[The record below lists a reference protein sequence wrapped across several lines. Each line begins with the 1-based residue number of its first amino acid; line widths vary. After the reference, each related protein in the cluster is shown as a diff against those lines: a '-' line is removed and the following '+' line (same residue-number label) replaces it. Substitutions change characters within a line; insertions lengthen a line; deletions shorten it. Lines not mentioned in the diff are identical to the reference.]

1 MDMIAQ
7 QNDQGIVV
15 PTLIKNRLR
24 ILLVEDS
31 KLFSQVLKFRFEAE
45 LGVDVTHCGS
55 LKSMKAVAAGKD
67 HGYTLAVVDL
77 NLPDSPHREALDYA
91 LQVNLPTIV
100 FTGTFDFNT
109 RDSILEK
116 NVLDYVIKD
125 NDQAFDTIVNT
136 VKRVIDNRNIRVLV
150 VDDSRVARAIL
161 KAMLSA
167 QQFRVEEAAS
177 GREALAKLQE
187 FPDIELILTDYNMPD
202 MDGYEMTRKIRRT
215 RSGDTLKI
223 IGLSSSSDP
232 HLSASFLKAGA
243 SDFLY
248 RPFVQE
254 EFQCRIA
261 HNIESLAQL
270 KRLRA
275 LASRD
280 YLTDMYNRRHF
291 YDRGTVMVKHAMERH
306 ETCCAVILDI
316 DHFKKF
322 NDTHGH
328 ETGDLVLKAVAKR
341 LTRLVSDQHHLTA
354 RIGGEEFAILFMN
367 VDVKAATE
375 MSEAIRLAIENTM
388 IVSGDNE
395 LNVTVSMGVAEIVED
410 ESFANYLNAAD
421 QYLFMAKSSGRNCV
435 FSDHTINMQIEKSKA
450 EKKSA

>member
-1 MDMIAQ
+1 M
-7 QNDQGIVV
+7 GINPSV
-15 PTLIKNRLR
+15 TNSRQK

-31 KLFSQVLKFRFEAE
+31 KLFSAVLKHRFENE
-45 LGVDVTHCGS
+45 LGLDVVHCAS
-55 LKSMKAVAAGKD
+55 LKSMRAVATGRD
-67 HGYTLAVVDL
+67 HGYTLAVCDL

-91 LQVNLPTIV
+91 IEIGLPTIV

-109 RDSILEK
+109 RASILEK

-125 NDQAFDTIVNT
+125 NDQAFDSIVNT
-136 VKRVIDNRNIRVLV
+136 VRRVLDNRNVRVLV
-150 VDDSRVARAIL
+150 VDDSRSARSIL
-161 KAMLSA
+161 VAMLEA
-167 QQFRVEEAAS
+167 QQFSVSQAAS
-177 GREALAKLQE
+177 GRAALDMLEQYK
-187 FPDIELILTDYNMPD
+187 DIELVLTDYNMPD
-202 MDGYEMTRKIRRT
+202 MDGYELTRKIRRT
-215 RSGDTLKI
+215 HGQDKVRI

-275 LASRD
+275 IASTD
-280 YLTDMYNRRHF
+280 YLTDLYNRRYF
-291 YDRGTVMVKHAMERH
+291 FDRGAAMAKHCVERGEPACMV
-306 ETCCAVILDI
+306 VLDL

-322 NDTHGH
+322 NESHGH
-328 ETGDLVLKAVAKR
+328 ETGDVVLKAVAR
-341 LTRLVSDQHHLTA
+341 RISRMVGDQHHLTG
-354 RIGGEEFAILFMN
+354 RIGGEEFAILFAN
-367 VDVKAATE
+367 LDIRATTE
-375 MSEAIRLAIENTM
+375 FCEKIRVAIEHTM
-388 IVSGDNE
+388 IISGDDE
-395 LNVTVSMGVAEIVED
+395 LSVTASFGVAEIVDD

-435 FSDHTINMQIEKSKA
+435 YSDHTINMQIEKVSSGLKL
-450 EKKSA
+450 SA